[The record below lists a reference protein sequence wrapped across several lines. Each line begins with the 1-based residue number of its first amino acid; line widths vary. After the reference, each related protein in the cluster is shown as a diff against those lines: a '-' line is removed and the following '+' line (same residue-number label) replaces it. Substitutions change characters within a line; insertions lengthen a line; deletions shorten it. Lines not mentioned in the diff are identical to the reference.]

1 MQPTLIETLHRS
13 EGVKLRRFLL
23 RMLGSADAA
32 ADAHQETY
40 LRMLGAL
47 SRTTVEHPTAFLFQ
61 IANNVALRMRNRRS
75 LEGTLFQ
82 PVTDLDLA
90 QIADGYAM
98 PERQVIARE
107 ELRRLAAAIDA
118 LPPRCR
124 EVFLL
129 VRFENLS
136 NGEAA
141 ARLGISRNMVE
152 KHLIRALLH
161 CRRQSQGVNL
171 QDRMR
176 DGEIPSGSRRQD
188 LSSSPI

>member
-1 MQPTLIETLHRS
+1 MQPVSIEALHRR

-23 RMLGSADAA
+23 RLLGNSADA

-47 SRTTVEHPTAFLFQ
+47 SRTRVEQPSAFLFQ
-61 IANNVALRMRNRRS
+61 VANNVALRMRNRQR
-75 LEGTLFQ
+75 LEGRLFQ
-82 PVTDLDLA
+82 PADGPDLA
-90 QIADGYAM
+90 EIVDGYAL
-98 PERQVIARE
+98 PERQVIARQ

-152 KHLIRALLH
+152 KHLIKALLY
-161 CRRQSQGVNL
+161 CRQRCC
-171 QDRMR
+171 
-176 DGEIPSGSRRQD
+176 D
-188 LSSSPI
+188 LL